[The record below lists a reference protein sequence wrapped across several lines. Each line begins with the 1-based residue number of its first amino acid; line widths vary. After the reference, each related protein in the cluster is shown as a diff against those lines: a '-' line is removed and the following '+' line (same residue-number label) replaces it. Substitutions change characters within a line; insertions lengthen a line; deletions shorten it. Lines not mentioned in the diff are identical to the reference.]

1 MLTKTHKIL
10 EAIPDL
16 IFILNKQGIFLE
28 FRGGN
33 EGDLVYDPE
42 YFLQKNISDLY
53 PGNISKAFFDAIK
66 MLEEDSQTSF
76 EYQLQGEKLKTYE
89 TRLIDLDEDKV
100 MAIIRDVTAQKRK
113 IAEQTLHNHNIS
125 NILNEL
131 NEVLWSVSL
140 PDYKKIYFSPS
151 TEKLYEV
158 PMEVWDMNPSL
169 WMDMI
174 HPEDKEMVTEYIEKS
189 LQAYGSYQ
197 CAYRIVTASGKTK
210 WINNKGS
217 IINDEK
223 GNGIRLDGIITDIT
237 EIKEQEIAYRNLT
250 DLQALLMKMASEY
263 INLKTDDL
271 KASLENSLSEIG
283 TFVSADRAY
292 IFDYDWVANTCSN
305 TYEWCAE
312 NIPPEIDNLQSVP
325 LDFINDWV
333 HNHRNGKPM
342 YIDNVYDL
350 PEDDGVRQI
359 IEPQGIKS
367 LITIPILDQKQC
379 LGFIGFDS
387 VQNFHKYSER
397 ERTLLFVF
405 AEIYLNIT
413 KRIALEQKLIEEKEN
428 AKAASRAKSEFLA
441 NMSHE
446 IRTPL
451 NGVIGFTDL
460 LLKTPLNP
468 TQQQYAENANTSGK
482 ALLSIINDI
491 LDFSKIEAGKLELD
505 VIKSDLVDLLEQAT
519 DILKFHAGQKNIEL
533 LLNIPLDMPRFARVD
548 PIRLKQIL
556 INLLSNAVKF
566 TEIGEVELRVTFEKL
581 TDKRGRYKFSV
592 RDTGI
597 GISEDQQKKLFK
609 AFTQADSTTTRKFG
623 GTGLGLTISNLLATK
638 MGGEIK
644 LESTFNKGSIFY
656 FTIETDYEFGEKYLE
671 HDELEIESVLVID
684 DNENNRTILEHNFAR
699 WNVKFHGVEGGPQA
713 LELLEKANDFD
724 LLIID
729 YHMPEMDGLET
740 IRKIRDIFHTHPHRT
755 PIMLLHSSSDD
766 QSLREE
772 CKKLGVKFNLVK
784 PVKAG
789 ELYQFLKNIHIEE
802 TVKAKKN
809 PTPALLAEIKGPI
822 NILVAEDVKMNML
835 LTRTLLKRI
844 VPNANVIE
852 AYNGLEAVHAT
863 RAHAVDLV
871 LMDVQMP
878 ELDGL
883 EATYQIRELDKLT
896 NRHLPV
902 VALTAGAFK
911 EERERCISSGMDD
924 FLTKPIQVDELTRV
938 LGKYLL
944 NNKTLR

>member
-1 MLTKTHKIL
+1 
-10 EAIPDL
+10 
-16 IFILNKQGIFLE
+16 
-28 FRGGN
+28 
-33 EGDLVYDPE
+33 
-42 YFLQKNISDLY
+42 
-53 PGNISKAFFDAIK
+53 
-66 MLEEDSQTSF
+66 
-76 EYQLQGEKLKTYE
+76 
-89 TRLIDLDEDKV
+89 
-100 MAIIRDVTAQKRK
+100 
-113 IAEQTLHNHNIS
+113 
-125 NILNEL
+125 
-131 NEVLWSVSL
+131 
-140 PDYKKIYFSPS
+140 
-151 TEKLYEV
+151 
-158 PMEVWDMNPSL
+158 
-169 WMDMI
+169 
-174 HPEDKEMVTEYIEKS
+174 
-189 LQAYGSYQ
+189 
-197 CAYRIVTASGKTK
+197 
-210 WINNKGS
+210 
-217 IINDEK
+217 
-223 GNGIRLDGIITDIT
+223 
-237 EIKEQEIAYRNLT
+237 
-250 DLQALLMKMASEY
+250 
-263 INLKTDDL
+263 
-271 KASLENSLSEIG
+271 
-283 TFVSADRAY
+283 
-292 IFDYDWVANTCSN
+292 
-305 TYEWCAE
+305 
-312 NIPPEIDNLQSVP
+312 
-325 LDFINDWV
+325 
-333 HNHRNGKPM
+333 M

-367 LITIPILDQKQC
+367 LITIPIMDQNHC
-379 LGFIGFDS
+379 IGFIGFDS
-387 VQNFHKYSER
+387 VRNFHKYSER

-428 AKAASRAKSEFLA
+428 AKAASKAKSEFLA

-460 LLKTPLNP
+460 LLKTPLDP

-491 LDFSKIEAGKLELD
+491 LDFSKIEAGKLELEI
-505 VIKSDLVDLLEQAT
+505 IKSDLVDLLEQAT
-519 DILKFHAGQKNIEL
+519 DILKFHASQKNIEL

-581 TDKRGRYKFSV
+581 TDKKGRYKFSV

-671 HDELEIESVLVID
+671 QDELEIESVLVID
-684 DNENNRTILEHNFAR
+684 DNENNRTILEHNFRR

-713 LELLEKANDFD
+713 LELLQKANDFD

-740 IRKIRDIFHTHPHRT
+740 IRRIRDIFHTHPHRT
-755 PIMLLHSSSDD
+755 PIILLHSSSDD
-766 QSLREE
+766 QSLRGE

-809 PTPALLAEIKGPI
+809 PTPSMLAEIKGPI

-852 AYNGLEAVHAT
+852 AYNGLEVVHAT

-883 EATYQIRELDKLT
+883 EATYQIRELDKLN

-902 VALTAGAFK
+902 IALTAGAFK

-924 FLTKPIQVDELTRV
+924 FLTKPIQIDELTRI